1 MPIKIKISLTIY
13 IIIIAISVMFYE
25 KLLGQPELIYTLIFV
40 TTLMIIG
47 IWIFPEVVT
56 KKLLQG
62 LRKIKKK
69 KKKVIINKLISNI
82 LAKKI
87 LKFIY
92 FVNFQFFQTRN

>member
-56 KKLLQG
+56 KKTTSGVEENQ
-62 LRKIKKK
+62 KEKEE
-69 KKKVIINKLISNI
+69 SN
-82 LAKKI
+82 
-87 LKFIY
+87 
-92 FVNFQFFQTRN
+92 N

>member
-56 KKLLQG
+56 KKTTSG
-62 LRKIKKK
+62 LRKIKEK
-69 KKKVIINKLISNI
+69 KKKVIINKLIGDDLSGKMFPT
-82 LAKKI
+82 LFEAS
-87 LKFIY
+87 
-92 FVNFQFFQTRN
+92 

>member
-56 KKLLQG
+56 KKTTDFCG
-62 LRKIKKK
+62 
-69 KKKVIINKLISNI
+69 LISYKTI
-82 LAKKI
+82 RLGLVA
-87 LKFIY
+87 FTAPIY
-92 FVNFQFFQTRN
+92 CT